1 MPLTTYTAGE
11 VLTAASL
18 NANFSF
24 VEGAGGLTLVKTQ
37 TIGTTVASVAVTGAF
52 SSTYDSY
59 KIIVSG
65 GVGSTGANLSL
76 QFGAT
81 TTGYYSALNRV
92 TYSTGV
98 VSGLGNNN
106 GASFTICGDSRTTGI
121 MMDIDVLAPNLARP
135 TVIGGP
141 HVVIDT
147 GGAGG
152 SVSGFLNDNTAY
164 TGFTILV
171 GAGTITGGTIK
182 IYGYKN

>member
-11 VLTAASL
+11 VLTASSL

-24 VEGAGGLTLVKTQ
+24 VEGAGGLTLVKSQ

-65 GVGSTGANLSL
+65 GVGSTGANLNL
-76 QFGAT
+76 QLGST
-81 TTGYYSALNRV
+81 TTGYYSALTRTSYGAGAV
-92 TYSTGV
+92 TGV
-98 VSGLGNNN
+98 GNNN
-106 GASFTICGDSRTTGI
+106 GASFIPCGDSRTTGI
-121 MMDIDVLAPNLARP
+121 MMLIDVLNPNLARP
-135 TVIGGP
+135 TYIAGS
-141 HVVIDT
+141 HVVADS
-147 GGAGG
+147 GGNAGA
-152 SVSGFLNDNTAY
+152 VSGFLNDNTAY

-171 GAGTITGGTIK
+171 SAGTITGGTVK

>member
-11 VLTAASL
+11 VLTASSL

-76 QFGAT
+76 QLGAT
-81 TTGYYSALNRV
+81 TTGYYSAV
-92 TYSTGV
+92 TRTSYATG
-98 VSGLGNNN
+98 SATGLGNNN
-106 GASFTICGDSRTTGI
+106 GASFTVCGDARTTSI
-121 MMDIDVLAPNLARP
+121 MMNIDVLAPNLARP
-135 TVIGGP
+135 TLIGGS
-141 HVVIDT
+141 HVVVDT
-147 GGAGG
+147 GGNAGY
-152 SVSGFLNDNTAY
+152 VSGFLNDNTAY

>member
-24 VEGAGGLTLVKTQ
+24 VEGASGLTLVKTQ
-37 TIGTTVASVAVTGAF
+37 TIGTTVASVAVTDAF

-59 KIIVSG
+59 KIIVTG
-65 GVGSTGANLSL
+65 GVGSTGANMNL

-81 TTGYYSALNRV
+81 TTGYYSAV
-92 TYSTGV
+92 TRTSYSAGAVTGI
-98 VSGLGNNN
+98 GNNN
-106 GASFTICGDSRTTGI
+106 GANFAPAGDIRTTGI
-121 MMDIDVLAPNLARP
+121 MMDLDVLAPNLARP
-135 TVIGGP
+135 TIIGGP
-141 HVVIDT
+141 HVVLD
-147 GGAGG
+147 GGGNAGH
-152 SVSGFLNDNTAY
+152 VSGFLNDNTAY

>member
-37 TIGTTVASVAVTGAF
+37 TIGTTVGSVAVTGAF

-59 KIIVSG
+59 KIIVTG
-65 GVGSTGANLSL
+65 GVGSTGANLNL
-76 QFGAT
+76 QFGST
-81 TTGYYSALNRV
+81 TTGYYSGKPRV
-92 TYSTGV
+92 SYATAAVTGV
-98 VSGLGNNN
+98 AVNN
-106 GASFTICGDSRTTGI
+106 GANFEACGDSRTTGI
-121 MMDIDVLAPNLARP
+121 MMNIDVLSPNLARP

-147 GGAGG
+147 GGNAGY
-152 SVSGFLNDNTAY
+152 VSGFLNDNTAY